1 MGTTHKC
8 ECENV
13 YYLVK
18 KTKTKQQKKT
28 NKEFHKKPN
37 NNEKMLRNSI
47 SLNN

>member
-18 KTKTKQQKKT
+18 KTKTKQQNKT
-28 NKEFHKKPN
+28 NKQSHQKTN
-37 NNEKMLRNSI
+37 NNENTLRNSI